1 MSRFKEKKS
10 KTGKVIVL
18 IIIMLILI
26 AGIIGASYVIK
37 KNYIVKTINQ
47 TNLIINNLEHIL
59 YRLPLIHISEP
70 TRP

>member
-37 KNYIVKTINQ
+37 KNYIVKNRDFCLCFLLILAIAKLIKNDTMRIN
-47 TNLIINNLEHIL
+47 
-59 YRLPLIHISEP
+59 S
-70 TRP
+70 